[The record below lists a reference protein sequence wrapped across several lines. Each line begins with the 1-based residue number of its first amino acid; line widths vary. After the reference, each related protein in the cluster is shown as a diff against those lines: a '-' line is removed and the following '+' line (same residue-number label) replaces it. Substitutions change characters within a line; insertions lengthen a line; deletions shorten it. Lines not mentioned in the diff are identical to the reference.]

1 MTGLDG
7 INSLQQA
14 LGSLGVKENRATD
27 ATTNQGTGATASAG
41 AAQRTDQASVSSAG
55 GLAAQ
60 LSTSPDVRTEKVAQL
75 RAAIA
80 SGTYNVPAS
89 AVADKLVSHL
99 LGQ

>member
-27 ATTNQGTGATASAG
+27 AASAQTAG
-41 AAQRTDQASVSSAG
+41 AAASTRAAQATDQASVSSAG

-60 LSTSPDVRTEKVAQL
+60 LSAGPEVRTEKVAQL
-75 RAAIA
+75 QAAIA

-89 AVADKLVSHL
+89 AVADKLVAHL